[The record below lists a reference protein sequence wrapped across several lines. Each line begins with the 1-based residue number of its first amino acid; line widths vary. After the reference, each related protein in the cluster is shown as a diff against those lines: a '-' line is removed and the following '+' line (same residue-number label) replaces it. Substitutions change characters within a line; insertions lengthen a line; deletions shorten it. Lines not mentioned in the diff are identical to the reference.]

1 MLAVFSLSCPL
12 ILMQCFGIPIQC
24 NFPGGSDGKE
34 SACNA
39 GDIRDMFLIP
49 GSGRSPGR
57 GNAAH
62 SSQFL
67 SGKFHRQRTLVGYSH
82 GVAQSWTPLSG

>member
-1 MLAVFSLSCPL
+1 MLAVFSPSCPL
-12 ILMQCFGIPIQC
+12 ILMQCFGIPVQC
-24 NFPGGSDGKE
+24 NFPGGSDGEE

-57 GNAAH
+57 GNATH
-62 SSQFL
+62 SHQFL
-67 SGKFHRQRTLVGYSH
+67 PGKFHRQRTLVGYSPW
-82 GVAQSWTPLSG
+82 GRAELDTTE